1 MKVHDNLMKIYE
13 TLGKGDE
20 IMQIYRGP
28 EVVECIRLPSDF
40 WYIRPR
46 FEKGIVLQGAWEISR
61 KIYKAKR

>member
-28 EVVECIRLPSDF
+28 EVVECIRLPSDDGK
-40 WYIRPR
+40 RSEDSPR
-46 FEKGIVLQGAWEISR
+46 VVTEWNVALLSGS
-61 KIYKAKR
+61 